1 MAEDMTEDM
10 AEDGDRAN
18 SNLEKPSRVIDSRS
32 SFHAAIRESFASLGA
47 SAANEVVICDTDF
60 ADWPLGEIS
69 VIESLTR
76 WVRPHRRLT
85 VYAQNFDDVLRRHS
99 RWVTWRRQF
108 AHAVE
113 CRVVEPLEQGR
124 MPMLFTARGAQVD
137 CITVRLF
144 DAIRYRGTMSS
155 DARDSVLA
163 REQIDAISQRSAEGF
178 PATTLGL

>member
-1 MAEDMTEDM
+1 MQENVNATSSD
-10 AEDGDRAN
+10 
-18 SNLEKPSRVIDSRS
+18 SEKHSRLIDSRS
-32 SFHAAIRESFASLGA
+32 DFHAAIREAFASLAA
-47 SAANEVVICDTDF
+47 SACNDLVICDTDF

-69 VIESLTR
+69 VIDSLTQ
-76 WVRPHRRLT
+76 WVRPHRKLT

-124 MPMLFTARGAQVD
+124 MPVLFTARGAQVG
-137 CITVRLF
+137 CMTVRLF
-144 DAIRYRGTMSS
+144 DASRYRGTLST
-155 DARDSVLA
+155 DARDAVLA

>member
-1 MAEDMTEDM
+1 MKEEVNN
-10 AEDGDRAN
+10 AN
-18 SNLEKPSRVIDSRS
+18 PDSEKQGHVIDSRS
-32 SFHAAIRESFASLGA
+32 GFHVAIREAFASLA
-47 SAANEVVICDTDF
+47 TMACNEVVISDTDF

-69 VIESLTR
+69 VIDSLTQ
-76 WVRPHRRLT
+76 WVRPHRKLT
-85 VYAQNFDDVLRRHS
+85 VYAQNFDEVLRRHS

-124 MPMLFTARGAQVD
+124 MPMLFSARGGM
-137 CITVRLF
+137 TVRLF
-144 DAIRYRGTMSS
+144 DASRYRGTLSF
-155 DARDSVLA
+155 DARDAVLA

>member
-1 MAEDMTEDM
+1 MQDDVNEEAQKFQ
-10 AEDGDRAN
+10 N
-18 SNLEKPSRVIDSRS
+18 SDAVIDSRS
-32 SFHAAIRESFASLGA
+32 GFHAAIREAFAALAA
-47 SAANEVVICDTDF
+47 SACSELVICDSDF

-69 VIESLTR
+69 VIDSLTQ
-76 WVRPHRRLT
+76 WVRPSRKLT
-85 VYAQNFDDVLRRHS
+85 VYAQSFDDVQRRHP

-124 MPMLFTARGAQVD
+124 MPSLFTARGGLT
-137 CITVRLF
+137 IRMF
-144 DAIRYRGTMSS
+144 DNVRYRGTLSA
-155 DARDSVLA
+155 DARDAVLA

>member
-1 MAEDMTEDM
+1 MQDDVSNKPLSSEKS
-10 AEDGDRAN
+10 DR
-18 SNLEKPSRVIDSRS
+18 LIDSRS
-32 SFHAAIRESFASLGA
+32 GFHAAVREAFAALPA
-47 SAANEVVICDTDF
+47 SACSEVVICDTDF

-69 VIESLTR
+69 VIDSLTQ
-76 WVRPHRRLT
+76 WVRPSRKLT
-85 VYAQNFDDVLRRHS
+85 VYAQNFDDLQRRHP

-124 MPMLFTARGAQVD
+124 MPMLFTARAGF
-137 CITVRLF
+137 TVRVF
-144 DAIRYRGTMSS
+144 DATRYRGTISL
-155 DARDSVLA
+155 DARDAVLA

>member
-1 MAEDMTEDM
+1 MRSFKGQAMKEDEHH
-10 AEDGDRAN
+10 AKPDG
-18 SNLEKPSRVIDSRS
+18 EIPSRVIDSRS
-32 SFHAAIRESFASLGA
+32 GFHDAIREAFASLAA
-47 SAANEVVICDTDF
+47 SASHEVVICDTDF

-69 VIESLTR
+69 VIDSLTH
-76 WVRPHRRLT
+76 WVRPQRKLT
-85 VYAQNFDDVLRRHS
+85 LYAQTFDEVLRRHS

-124 MPMLFTARGAQVD
+124 MPLLFSASEGA
-137 CITVRLF
+137 TLRMF
-144 DAIRYRGTMSS
+144 DATRYRGALSA
-155 DARDSVLA
+155 DARDAVLA

>member
-1 MAEDMTEDM
+1 VKEDVSK
-10 AEDGDRAN
+10 AN
-18 SNLEKPSRVIDSRS
+18 PDSEKQSRLLDSRS
-32 SFHAAIRESFASLGA
+32 DFQNAIREAFASLA
-47 SAANEVVICDTDF
+47 ESACNEVVICDTDF

-69 VIESLTR
+69 VIDSLTQ
-76 WVRPHRRLT
+76 WVRPHRKLT

-124 MPMLFTARGAQVD
+124 MPTLFTARGAQFGGL
-137 CITVRLF
+137 TVRVF
-144 DAIRYRGTMSS
+144 DATRLRGTLSA
-155 DARDSVLA
+155 DARDGVLA

>member
-1 MAEDMTEDM
+1 MKEDVKDSPAEF
-10 AEDGDRAN
+10 AIQ
-18 SNLEKPSRVIDSRS
+18 SRSIDSRS
-32 SFHAAIRESFASLGA
+32 AFHDAVREAFAGLAA
-47 SAANEVVICDTDF
+47 SACNDVVICDTDF

-69 VIESLTR
+69 VVDSLTK
-76 WVRPHRRLT
+76 WVKPHRKLT
-85 VYAQNFDDVLRRHS
+85 VYAQDFEDVVRRHS

-124 MPMLFTARGAQVD
+124 MPMLFTARGAQFA

-144 DAIRYRGTMSS
+144 DAARFRGTLSAE
-155 DARDSVLA
+155 ARDGVLA